1 MMIRQNQPN
10 IFESL
15 KMATQTRKSTSKIIA
30 EQDADLQAAA
40 ALVLEG
46 EEKRQERL
54 EKRRQRQ
61 ARQRERAQLAA
72 VHRMQQS
79 IEVMKWCIVGITTI
93 MFLGIVI
100 VIWTLSPLPTE
111 LEKVQADVE
120 KVRPQVERII
130 EEVALVAEEVDRVAK
145 LCEIQCNRSAAQF
158 GAELDAKLQN
168 YVGGK
173 LGSDDK

>member
-1 MMIRQNQPN
+1 
-10 IFESL
+10 
-15 KMATQTRKSTSKIIA
+15 MATQTRKPTSTIIA

-40 ALVLEG
+40 ALVLER

-61 ARQRERAQLAA
+61 ARQREKAQLAA

-79 IEVMKWCIVGITTI
+79 IEVMKWCIVSITTI

-100 VIWTLSPLPTE
+100 AVWTLSAVHDE
-111 LEKVQADVE
+111 VVKVQADVE

-130 EEVALVAEEVDRVAK
+130 EEVTVVAVEVERVREALRNPLQSIGNA
-145 LCEIQCNRSAAQF
+145 F

-168 YVGGK
+168 FMGSKQRVGN
-173 LGSDDK
+173 D

>member
-1 MMIRQNQPN
+1 M
-10 IFESL
+10 
-15 KMATQTRKSTSKIIA
+15 MATQTRKPTSTIIA
-30 EQDADLQAAA
+30 EQNADVEAAA
-40 ALVLEG
+40 ALVLER
-46 EEKRQERL
+46 EENRLARL

-61 ARQRERAQLAA
+61 ARQRDKAQLAA

-100 VIWTLSPLPTE
+100 AIWTLSALHTE

-130 EEVALVAEEVDRVAK
+130 EEVAVVAVEVERVREA
-145 LCEIQCNRSAAQF
+145 LRNPMQSIGSAF

-168 YVGGK
+168 YMGSK
-173 LGSDDK
+173 LGGGSE

>member
-1 MMIRQNQPN
+1 MDNQ
-10 IFESL
+10 S
-15 KMATQTRKSTSKIIA
+15 KKQTSKIVA
-30 EQDADLQAAA
+30 EPDADLRAAA
-40 ALVLEG
+40 ALVLERD
-46 EEKRQERL
+46 EKRKERM

-61 ARQRERAQLAA
+61 ARQREKEQLAA

-79 IEVMKWCIVGITTI
+79 IEVMKWCIVGITSI

-100 VIWTLSPLPTE
+100 AIWTLSSLHTE

-130 EEVALVAEEVDRVAK
+130 EEVALVAVEVDRVREA
-145 LCEIQCNRSAAQF
+145 LRNPMQSIGSAF

-168 YVGGK
+168 YMGIK
-173 LGSDDK
+173 LGEDDK

>member
-1 MMIRQNQPN
+1 
-10 IFESL
+10 
-15 KMATQTRKSTSKIIA
+15 MATQTRKPTSTIIA

-40 ALVLEG
+40 ALVLER
-46 EEKRQERL
+46 EENRLARL

-61 ARQRERAQLAA
+61 TRQREKAQLAA

-100 VIWTLSPLPTE
+100 AVWTLSALHDQVV
-111 LEKVQADVE
+111 KVQGDVE
-120 KVRPQVERII
+120 KVRPHVEQII
-130 EEVALVAEEVDRVAK
+130 EEVALVADEVERVREA
-145 LCEIQCNRSAAQF
+145 LRNPMQSIGSAF

-168 YVGGK
+168 YMGSK
-173 LGSDDK
+173 LGDGSE